1 MVLSSSNIKKIPYI
15 LSKESFPQI
24 LSKESFPYIS
34 KNGTL
39 HFPFQTPPKTKKTHR
54 KNIPYISRNG
64 KLSSSNIFLYCPK
77 RKLFL
82 YFQKRNFLAL
92 ILKKFPH
99 FLKRNYFLY
108 LPKWNP
114 ALFSPSLKNKRT
126 APRENLLCFRKQ
138 KPWKNPYILGNGNS
152 KKASYISGG
161 NL

>member
-1 MVLSSSNIKKIPYI
+1 MVLSSSNIKKIRYI

-39 HFPFQTPPKTKKTHR
+39 HFPSQTPQKTKKTHR

-92 ILKKFPH
+92 ILKKFPTFPQKKL
-99 FLKRNYFLY
+99 FLIS
-108 LPKWNP
+108 PKMEP
-114 ALFSPSLKNKRT
+114 CTFQS
-126 APRENLLCFRKQ
+126 
-138 KPWKNPYILGNGNS
+138 KP
-152 KKASYISGG
+152 
-161 NL
+161 